1 MALLGIGAYA
11 PRWFMKP
18 VHIDPAEAVVAHKDL
33 GAKLSIGMHFGTFQL
48 AAEPFEQP
56 RMSLREALE
65 KEGVDKDSFVTLQEG
80 ETRVYDMERSEEATL
95 KSGAGPALVN
105 TP

>member
-1 MALLGIGAYA
+1 
-11 PRWFMKP
+11 
-18 VHIDPAEAVVAHKDL
+18 
-33 GAKLSIGMHFGTFQL
+33 MHFGTFQL

>member
-1 MALLGIGAYA
+1 
-11 PRWFMKP
+11 
-18 VHIDPAEAVVAHKDL
+18 
-33 GAKLSIGMHFGTFQL
+33 
-48 AAEPFEQP
+48 
-56 RMSLREALE
+56 MSLREALE